1 MTEETTQVEN
11 TETKDAGINIS
22 IEQILAAIIHTVGET
37 TVSIENLIA
46 NYSTKTI
53 AVNQNEDKSVVF
65 SLIDAPVAEQPVAEQ
80 AE

>member
-46 NYSTKTI
+46 NYSTKT
-53 AVNQNEDKSVVF
+53 VCSKWF
-65 SLIDAPVAEQPVAEQ
+65 R
-80 AE
+80 